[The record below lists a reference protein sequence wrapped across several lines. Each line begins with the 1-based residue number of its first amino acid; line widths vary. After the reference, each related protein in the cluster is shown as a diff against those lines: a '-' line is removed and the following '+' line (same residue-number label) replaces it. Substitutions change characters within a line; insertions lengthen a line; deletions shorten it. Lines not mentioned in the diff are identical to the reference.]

1 MRAGERQNAQN
12 VNDPNDPNVP
22 NDLHENT
29 QPQ

>member
-1 MRAGERQNAQN
+1 MRAGERQNEQN